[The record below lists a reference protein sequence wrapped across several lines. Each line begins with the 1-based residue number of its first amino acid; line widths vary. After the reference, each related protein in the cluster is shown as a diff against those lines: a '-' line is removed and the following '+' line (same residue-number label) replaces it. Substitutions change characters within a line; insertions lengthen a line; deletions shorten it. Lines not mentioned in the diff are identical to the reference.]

1 MKPHHPRL
9 GRLRLAML
17 GVALANLVL
26 GVAGDAAGKGA
37 LQSLGFDWFS
47 ALLWG
52 FLYGVTVVMI
62 PVRPARIMVTV
73 VGFAVIDVVR
83 LVFAAG
89 DVAGSLPWF
98 ALLLRVGFAALAVM
112 TAFVASKAAEEA
124 AWARR
129 PPPFV
134 AKITASRV
142 AARPANEAP
151 SARNLRSP
159 AATVDST
166 ASALRYVAKRCE
178 VTAEALQVTLP
189 GGAVR
194 VLYWSDVGSV
204 WVRMLPP
211 DRPWD
216 SQIVFDVVPRSGQP
230 LRVFATT
237 FLHWPQGGRPSTSR
251 MENLRRLAAHIAAQV
266 PGLVMDEATRAFVA
280 GGPIARLAR
289 IADLEAHD
297 ALYAAGP
304 T

>member
-1 MKPHHPRL
+1 MEPHRQRL
-9 GRLRLAML
+9 GRLRLAMV
-17 GVALANLVL
+17 GVALTNLVL

-37 LQSLGFDWFS
+37 LQSLGFDGFS
-47 ALLWG
+47 AFLWG

-62 PVRPARIMVTV
+62 PVRPARIMVAV
-73 VGFAVIDVVR
+73 VGFAVIDGVR
-83 LVFAAG
+83 LVFAAE
-89 DVAGSLPWF
+89 DVAGSMPWF

-112 TAFVASKAAEEA
+112 TAFAASKAAEEA

-134 AKITASRV
+134 AKIAASRA
-142 AARPANEAP
+142 AARPANEGP

-159 AATVDST
+159 ATVDST

-178 VTAEALQVTLP
+178 VTAEALQLTLP
-189 GGAVR
+189 GGPVR
-194 VLYWSDVGSV
+194 VLPWSEVRSI

-216 SQIVFDVVPRSGQP
+216 GQIVFDVVPCSGEP

-237 FLHWPQGGRPSTSR
+237 FLHWPQGGRPATSR
-251 MENLRRLAAHIAAQV
+251 MENMRLLAAHIAAQV
-266 PGLVMDEATRAFVA
+266 PELVMDEATRAFAA
-280 GGPIARLAR
+280 GGPIGHLAR

-297 ALYAAGP
+297 ARYAGP
-304 T
+304 P